1 MPLRGGVPDSKVA
14 DAMSCVLVVR
24 VKNTSEAQ
32 TVPAARRTA
41 NCDHRVAIVEEE
53 AALQSAAIMA

>member
-24 VKNTSEAQ
+24 VRGTSEAQ
-32 TVPAARRTA
+32 AVPAARRTA

-53 AALQSAAIMA
+53 AAFQSGDALA